1 MGKWIFYWALALP
14 CKKQGR
20 NILSLPLAHFP
31 HSPRSLGAPRRSPD
45 WCTDR
50 TGCHCRFRAKRQSLP
65 CCPGLMLEE
74 VEEPHAPAL
83 RPAGVGHRESQA
95 SEKWRK
101 EDGQWGQ
108 VSWWIPGSAHLA
120 DTAVTV
126 PFVLTQISQE
136 KT

>member
-1 MGKWIFYWALALP
+1 
-14 CKKQGR
+14 
-20 NILSLPLAHFP
+20 
-31 HSPRSLGAPRRSPD
+31 
-45 WCTDR
+45 
-50 TGCHCRFRAKRQSLP
+50 
-65 CCPGLMLEE
+65 MLEE